1 MHGSRA
7 ARWVHVIVLLFCSRP
22 RQKDALQQ
30 ACTLLAFFMHAKSV
44 PPAAVLHSPGDVSV
58 GSGGGVVS
66 LVRRAEFW
74 FWVLGFG
81 GRGCRWCRWWCV
93 LGRWLLAGTTF
104 PWLALSLHC
113 ISIGSHHHPKTAH
126 SRLGAAVSVVP
137 CPACKVCLVARI
149 SLAGLAWPACLPHR
163 SPARRETFPRPPLT
177 IARTHR
183 KGAPSVAHLT
193 PAHQR
198 PALEHP
204 SEPSRALPCLACMH
218 DRSSRAT
225 IPHRRRT
232 DGLTDC

>member
-1 MHGSRA
+1 MVS
-7 ARWVHVIVLLFCSRP
+7 
-22 RQKDALQQ
+22 
-30 ACTLLAFFMHAKSV
+30 
-44 PPAAVLHSPGDVSV
+44 AVV
-58 GSGGGVVS
+58 
-66 LVRRAEFW
+66 
-74 FWVLGFG
+74 
-81 GRGCRWCRWWCV
+81 C
-93 LGRWLLAGTTF
+93 
-104 PWLALSLHC
+104 PW
-113 ISIGSHHHPKTAH
+113 
-126 SRLGAAVSVVP
+126 
-137 CPACKVCLVARI
+137 
-149 SLAGLAWPACLPHR
+149 SLAAGWHDFSMARAITTLHQHRQPSSPQDRTFSARSSSLCRALPCLPARFVSSLASLSPAWPGLPACLPHR

>member
-1 MHGSRA
+1 LVAEGVGGVGGGVSLVAGCWLARLFHGSRYHYTASASA
-7 ARWVHVIVLLFCSRP
+7 AIITPRP
-22 RQKDALQQ
+22 HILGSEQQSLSCPAL
-30 ACTLLAFFMHAKSV
+30 
-44 PPAAVLHSPGDVSV
+44 
-58 GSGGGVVS
+58 
-66 LVRRAEFW
+66 
-74 FWVLGFG
+74 
-81 GRGCRWCRWWCV
+81 
-93 LGRWLLAGTTF
+93 
-104 PWLALSLHC
+104 
-113 ISIGSHHHPKTAH
+113 
-126 SRLGAAVSVVP
+126 
-137 CPACKVCLVARI
+137 PACKVCLVARI
-149 SLAGLAWPACLPHR
+149 SVAGLAWPACLPHR

-225 IPHRRRT
+225 IPHRRRRT

>member
-126 SRLGAAVSVVP
+126 SRLGAAVSVAP
-137 CPACKVCLVARI
+137 CPACLQ
-149 SLAGLAWPACLPHR
+149 GLSRRSHLCRWPGLACLPA
-163 SPARRETFPRPPLT
+163 SSLAR
-177 IARTHR
+177 
-183 KGAPSVAHLT
+183 PS
-193 PAHQR
+193 
-198 PALEHP
+198 
-204 SEPSRALPCLACMH
+204 
-218 DRSSRAT
+218 
-225 IPHRRRT
+225 
-232 DGLTDC
+232 